1 MRTTNNQ
8 IIIKGNKFAEKK
20 MSTLNFALFFV
31 FLLIQ
36 FESKAAD
43 KIFEFFQSYTFYLT
57 KNKESKETPV
67 LVSS

>member
-31 FLLIQ
+31 FLLI
-36 FESKAAD
+36 
-43 KIFEFFQSYTFYLT
+43 
-57 KNKESKETPV
+57 
-67 LVSS
+67 